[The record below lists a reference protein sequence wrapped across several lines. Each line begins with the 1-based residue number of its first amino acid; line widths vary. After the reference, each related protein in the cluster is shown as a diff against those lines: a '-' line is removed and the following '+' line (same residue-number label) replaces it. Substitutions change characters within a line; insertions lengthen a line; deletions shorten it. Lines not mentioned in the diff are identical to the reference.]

1 MTGRGMH
8 GGGKRFMTDR
18 VLRVANE
25 RSPGT
30 PVCHPNDVH
39 RPKALREPHDSTGA
53 KARNNSSLFGTTEVV
68 PLLQNSHCSASPD
81 IAPSCRTEIR
91 SISRPRSNEAEYI
104 ELHATSA
111 FSFLAGGAL
120 PERLMER
127 ARELEMPAMAIADRN
142 GVYGAARFHTAA
154 QGCGT
159 KAHIG
164 AEIAVSSFG
173 NRLTP
178 PGWLPHQ
185 FPNAPAR
192 VVLLC
197 ASQAGY
203 QNLCQLITRFKMRET
218 TKAEGAATIEDMEEF
233 AGGLICLTGGE
244 EGPLAA
250 ALANGGESQ
259 ARKIVDQLAAIY
271 GRGNVYIELQRH
283 QERAEEC
290 RNQALLSLAASMGL
304 PVIATNGVCYAVE
317 KDRELLDVFTAICH
331 HTTLDK
337 AGRLLSVNAAR
348 HVRTASEMAA
358 LFDDI
363 PEAIA
368 NTRIVS
374 GRLEFSLANL
384 GYEFPHYPMPEGE
397 TMDSFLA
404 KRVEEGVRKRY
415 GSPAK
420 RHLLDKARA
429 QVKHELA
436 LIAKLGFAG
445 YFLIVWDIIRYCQ
458 WRGFLVQGRGSAAN
472 SAVCYALEIT
482 AVDPV
487 GMELLFERFLSENR
501 GEWPDIDLDLAS
513 GDEREQVIQYVYE
526 RYGALG
532 SAMTANVITYRGRSA
547 AREVGKALGF
557 EDEQSARLSG
567 LMGHWEWRGPNDT
580 MEKHFANAGFDVR
593 HPRIAHYLD
602 LCLRMKDLPRHL
614 GQHSGGMVICAGL
627 LNRVVP
633 IERASM
639 PGRTVIQWDKEDCA
653 DMGLIKV
660 DLLGLGMLA
669 AVKET
674 IELIPKHYGK
684 QVDLATLPEDP
695 AVYETL
701 RKADTVGMFQVESRA
716 QMASIPHNAPARFYD
731 LVVQVAIIR
740 PGPIVG
746 KMMHPYMRRRQGKEE
761 VTYPHPSLELV
772 LKRTMG
778 VPLFQEQ
785 LLRMAMTV
793 ASFSGA
799 EAEELRRAVGM
810 RRSMQRMKDLEGRL
824 RSGMTRNGIGVEAQD
839 NIVQAISS
847 FAMYGFPESHAASF
861 ALIAYASAYLKVHYL
876 AAFTCGLLNNQPM
889 GFYSPAVLVKDAQ
902 RHGLRVKPIDVQ
914 RSEWLCT
921 LEKETDGS
929 ISLRLGMNYAKGLR
943 QSSAEALVA
952 ARSEGRL
959 ASVDD
964 LARRVPA
971 LNRKELVALAQ
982 IGALNS
988 LGEVEHRRDAL
999 WQVEWAGRPAGPLL
1013 RGAEEQVSQSAGQRV
1028 SECGSCYPWSQN
1040 RDRGHPRLKD
1050 VPQGLRPQCSCGF
1063 HGTGPRG
1070 CPAVPLQNKAYATS
1084 SSPLRQ
1090 MTAEE
1095 RLAADFAG
1103 TGLTTGP
1110 HPMAYVRTELRA
1122 EGIRTARDLE
1132 TCRSGGW
1139 AAIAGCVIAR
1149 QRPGT
1154 AKGFVFLSVEDE
1166 TGIANVILTP
1176 DVFERDRLVVTRN
1189 RFLRIEGPVQNQE
1202 GVIHVKAQRIV
1213 PLEVTSAEVRSRDFR

>member
-1 MTGRGMH
+1 MLGAHAPNRADEQPLIPSPFTS
-8 GGGKRFMTDR
+8 FS
-18 VLRVANE
+18 VAQ
-25 RSPGT
+25 
-30 PVCHPNDVH
+30 NDH
-39 RPKALREPHDSTGA
+39 ADA
-53 KARNNSSLFGTTEVV
+53 
-68 PLLQNSHCSASPD
+68 
-81 IAPSCRTEIR
+81 
-91 SISRPRSNEAEYI
+91 YI

-111 FSFLAGGAL
+111 FSFLAGATL
-120 PERLMER
+120 PEQLIRR
-127 ARELEMPAMAIADRN
+127 AVELEMPAIALADRN

-154 QGCGT
+154 QPCNV

-164 AEIAVSSFG
+164 AEIAVSSLG
-173 NRLTP
+173 HRATP
-178 PGWLPHQ
+178 ARWLPHQ
-185 FPNAPAR
+185 FPPEPAR

-197 ASQAGY
+197 ASQVGY
-203 QNLCQLITRFKMRET
+203 QNLCQLITRFKMREA
-218 TKAEGAATIEDMEEF
+218 TKAEGAATVEDLEEF
-233 AGGLICLTGGE
+233 SAGLICLTGGE

-250 ALANGGESQ
+250 VLARGGEGE
-259 ARKIVDQLAAIY
+259 ARKTAERLAAIY
-271 GRGNVYIELQRH
+271 GRGNLYMELQRH
-283 QERAEEC
+283 QEREEEC
-290 RNQALLSLAASMGL
+290 RNQSLLGVAASLGL
-304 PVIATNGVCYAVE
+304 PVIATNGVRYAEE
-317 KDRELLDVFTAICH
+317 KDREMLDVFTAIRH
-331 HTTLDK
+331 HVTLDR
-337 AGRLLSVNAAR
+337 AGRLLALNDAR
-348 HVRTASEMAA
+348 HLRTAREMAA
-358 LFDDI
+358 LFSDI

-374 GRLEFSLANL
+374 DRLEFTLANL

-415 GSPAK
+415 GSPGK
-420 RHLLDKARA
+420 RHLLQKARA

-472 SAVCYALEIT
+472 SAVCYALELT

-557 EDEQSARLSG
+557 EEEQSARLSG

-580 MEKHFANAGFDVR
+580 MEKHFAQAGFDVR
-593 HPRIAHYLD
+593 HPRIARYLD

-614 GQHSGGMVICAGL
+614 GQHSGGMVICAGM

-660 DLLGLGMLA
+660 DLLGLGMMA
-669 AVKET
+669 ALKES
-674 IELIPKHYGK
+674 IELIPRHYGK
-684 QVDLATLPEDP
+684 QVDLALLPEDP
-695 AVYETL
+695 LVYQTL
-701 RKADTVGMFQVESRA
+701 CKADTVGMFQVESRA
-716 QMASIPHNAPARFYD
+716 QMASIPHNAPVRFYD

-761 VTYPHPSLELV
+761 VTYPHPLLEPV
-772 LKRTMG
+772 LKRTLG

-785 LLRMAMTV
+785 LLRMAMVV
-793 ASFSGA
+793 ASFTGA

-824 RSGMTRNGIGVEAQD
+824 RDGMTRNGVDAAAQD
-839 NIVQAISS
+839 NIVQGISS

-889 GFYSPAVLVKDAQ
+889 GFYAPAVLVKDAQ
-902 RHGLRVKPIDVQ
+902 RHGLRVRPIDVQ

-921 LEKETDGS
+921 LEKEVDGS
-929 ISLRLGMNYAKGLR
+929 VSLRMGMNYAKELR
-943 QSSAEALVA
+943 QTSAEALIA
-952 ARSEGRL
+952 ARGAGGFL
-959 ASVDD
+959 SVDD
-964 LARRVPA
+964 LTRRVPE

-999 WQVEWAGRPAGPLL
+999 WQVEWAGRPVGPLL
-1013 RGAEEQVSQSAGQRV
+1013 RGAEVDPTLRSPRRPKDGIVPPPKQSLDPPPG
-1028 SECGSCYPWSQN
+1028 
-1040 RDRGHPRLKD
+1040 RGP
-1050 VPQGLRPQCSCGF
+1050 V
-1063 HGTGPRG
+1063 RG
-1070 CPAVPLQNKAYATS
+1070 DPGDGAPAM
-1084 SSPLRQ
+1084 PLRK
-1090 MTAEE
+1090 MTTEE
-1095 RLAADFAG
+1095 RLAADYAG
-1103 TGLTTGP
+1103 TGLTTGR
-1110 HPMAYVRTELRA
+1110 HPMAYHREALRA
-1122 EGIRTARDLE
+1122 EGVFSARELE
-1132 TCRSGGW
+1132 ALKSGRRV
-1139 AAIAGCVIAR
+1139 AIAGCVIAR

-1213 PLEVTSAEVRSRDFR
+1213 PLEVTRVEVRSRDFR